1 MAAQKEVKVTKK
13 QLEDSTKMWH
23 NFAVA
28 SKYSIYAIVVILI
41 GLALAYVKF
50 F

>member
-1 MAAQKEVKVTKK
+1 MATPKEIKVDKK

-23 NFAVA
+23 NFTVA
-28 SKYSIYAIVVILI
+28 SKYGTYIIVLILV